1 MNKTNNTINAFFA
14 LLKAGLWEKNVQL
27 LVYGPVDFGA
37 IYSVAEEQSVVGL
50 IAAGIEQIQDVKASK
65 QDVLP
70 FMTQVLSLENRNAAM
85 NFFIGVIIDKMHEAK
100 INTVLIKGQGVAQCY
115 ERPSWRASGDV
126 DLFFDTDNYERAKQF
141 LLPLASS
148 VEPEDTT
155 RMHLGLTIDPWVVEL
170 HGTMNSGISG
180 KIDQCVKCVQDDI
193 FINGGV
199 RVWNYDGNMILLPN
213 PDNDIIIVFTH
224 FINHFYGGGIGLR
237 QISDW
242 CRLLWSYRDN
252 INIRLLKDRIDE
264 MKLMSEWKAFAY
276 FAVRDLGMPEESMP
290 FYEDTPRFRRKS
302 GMIRKYILKTG
313 NFGHNIDESYRNR
326 YSPFMRNVIT
336 FFRRL
341 REFLS
346 LSTIFP
352 INAPKF
358 FVTYVVRRLKV
369 VV

>member
-1 MNKTNNTINAFFA
+1 MNKANNTIDAFFA
-14 LLKAGLWEKNVQL
+14 LLKAGLWERNVQL
-27 LVYGPVDFGA
+27 LVFGPVDFGA
-37 IYSVAEEQSVVGL
+37 IYGIAEEQSVVGL
-50 IAAGIEQIQDVKASK
+50 IAAGVERIQDIKTSK

-70 FMTQVLSLENRNAAM
+70 FMTRVISLENQNAAM
-85 NFFIGVIIDKMHEAK
+85 NYFIGVIIEKMREAGIK
-100 INTVLIKGQGVAQCY
+100 AVLIKGQGVAQCY
-115 ERPSWRASGDV
+115 ERPLWRASGDV
-126 DLFFDTDNYERAKQF
+126 DLFFDADNYERAKQF

-148 VEPEDTT
+148 IEPEDTT

-199 RVWNYDGNMILLPN
+199 RVWNNDGNKILLPN

-242 CRLLWSYRDN
+242 CRLIWSYRN
-252 INIRLLKDRIDE
+252 IINIPLLKDRIDE
-264 MKLMSEWKAFAY
+264 MKLKTEWKAFAY
-276 FAVRDLGMPEESMP
+276 LAVQDLGMPKELMP
-290 FYEDTPRFRRKS
+290 LYEDTPRFRRKS
-302 GMIRKYILKTG
+302 IKIRNYILKTG
-313 NFGHNIDESYRNR
+313 NFGHNIDESYRTR
-326 YSPFMRNVIT
+326 YSPFKRNVIT

-346 LSTIFP
+346 LSAIFP